1 MRRTPARCAGS
12 PREASR
18 RRSMATVAQVLNSKP
33 DQTVYTIA
41 ATASVFD
48 AIKLMADKHIG
59 AVIVTEGDEI
69 VGIMTERDYARK
81 VVLMDRASKQT
92 PVHDIMTSHVRYVR
106 PDQTTDDCMALMTD
120 KRMRHLPVI
129 ENGKLVGMI
138 SIGDLVKN
146 IISEQQFTI
155 QQLEYYILRGEHT

>member
-1 MRRTPARCAGS
+1 
-12 PREASR
+12 
-18 RRSMATVAQVLNSKP
+18 MATVAQVLNSKP
-33 DQTVYTIA
+33 EQTVYTIA

-48 AIKLMADKHIG
+48 AIKLMAEKHIG
-59 AVIVTEGDEI
+59 AVVVTEGDEI

-92 PVHDIMTSHVRYVR
+92 PVRDIMTSQVRYVR
-106 PDQTTDDCMALMTD
+106 LDQTTDDCMALMTD

-129 ENGKLVGMI
+129 DGGKLVGMI

-155 QQLEYYILRGEHT
+155 QQLEFYIRGEHT